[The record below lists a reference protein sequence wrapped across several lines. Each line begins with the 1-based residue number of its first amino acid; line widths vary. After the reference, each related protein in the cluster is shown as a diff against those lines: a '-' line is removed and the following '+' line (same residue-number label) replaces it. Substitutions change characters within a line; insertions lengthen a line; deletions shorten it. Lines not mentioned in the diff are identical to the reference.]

1 MGFTGMRGGGIR
13 SLAGLELQNNRFLES
28 ALDRHRP
35 DLVYVWN
42 MGGLS
47 KSMLTTLERS
57 RVPVVFYLSD
67 HWIARG
73 LAADVWMN
81 WWNGPAMGAKKAVR
95 KVVRVSGFRWLL
107 DRFAPTTSPHKLKF
121 RRIYFCSKALRKLTA
136 SAGFDVMHGA
146 VIYCPV
152 DTKRFTGE
160 VKPKEQPCKNL
171 LWVGRLAED
180 KGIFTALKAM
190 KALPADLDVRLNVF
204 GGGDA
209 PYVAELRRYVE
220 ENKLPVDFKRAAMHE
235 MPEVYRT
242 HDALLFTS
250 EWAEP
255 FALTPLEAMASG
267 LPVIGTTTGGSRELF
282 RDRDNALTYNAGQP
296 DELAERI
303 QRLVRNSEM
312 RARIAATG
320 QMEVR
325 ANYDEPLIVDQIESV
340 LAGDSS
346 VMAVAQINHQ
356 RFTTDGSAA
365 MEERLANWCAGFA
378 EDVRKI
384 IPAAVLESGR
394 AGRRLWAWRRGRFAD
409 RRGDFPYNDLEFY
422 VFVRGPLLLRERQY
436 RGQLPTSRIDGR
448 KSRLGVRGEDSE
460 LPKSPTFS
468 CDDVLPRPRR
478 WASMAFRRRDRNSPI
493 ANISARL
500 IEFLCTK

>member
-1 MGFTGMRGGGIR
+1 MNILVLTNLYPPHYLGGYELICHAVVNNLRRRGHTVSILTSNHRVENPKGEEDFAIERDLRIHGFYGHPWLGIR
-13 SLAGLELQNNRFLES
+13 SLAGLELQNNRTLKG

-47 KSMLTTLERS
+47 KSLLTTLERS
-57 RVPVVFYLSD
+57 RIPTVFYMSD

-81 WWNGPAMGAKKAVR
+81 WWNLPATGAKQIVR
-95 KVVRVSGFRWLL
+95 NVA
-107 DRFAPTTSPHKLKF
+107 RFTGARSVLHRIIPTTAAGDLKF

-152 DTKRFTGE
+152 ETKKFTGTP
-160 VKPKEQPCKNL
+160 KPVEAPCKNL
-171 LWVGRLAED
+171 LWVGRLAQD

-190 KALPADLDVRLNVF
+190 KALPRDLDVRLNVF

-209 PYVAELRRYVE
+209 PYVKELTSFVE
-220 ENKLPVDFKRAAMHE
+220 QHQLPVTFKHASMAE
-235 MPEVYRT
+235 MPEVYRS

-255 FALTPLEAMASG
+255 FALTPIEAMASG

-296 DELAERI
+296 EELAERV
-303 QRLVRNSEM
+303 QRLVDNPEL

-320 QMEVR
+320 QAEVR
-325 ANYDEPLIVDQIESV
+325 ANYDESRIVDQIEAYLSETIQV
-340 LAGDSS
+340 
-346 VMAVAQINHQ
+346 
-356 RFTTDGSAA
+356 
-365 MEERLANWCAGFA
+365 W
-378 EDVRKI
+378 
-384 IPAAVLESGR
+384 
-394 AGRRLWAWRRGRFAD
+394 
-409 RRGDFPYNDLEFY
+409 
-422 VFVRGPLLLRERQY
+422 
-436 RGQLPTSRIDGR
+436 PTL
-448 KSRLGVRGEDSE
+448 K
-460 LPKSPTFS
+460 
-468 CDDVLPRPRR
+468 
-478 WASMAFRRRDRNSPI
+478 
-493 ANISARL
+493 
-500 IEFLCTK
+500 